1 MLKPKRKVRVGIT
14 IGDPSG
20 IGPYI
25 TAKAVER
32 LGGLAEFIVIGDRQV
47 FEKAKNSAKGGSAYG
62 GKKQKA
68 KNYRFID
75 LKNIDEKNFKFG
87 QTKAE
92 YGKASIEYLD
102 KALQLVKNKEIDCI
116 VTCPISKEAINL
128 AGYKYSGH
136 TEYFSYKTGV
146 NDFVMMLLN
155 SRLKIS
161 LVTRHSPLACVAS
174 ELTEEKIC
182 KTILLTR
189 KSLKELFSLKEPRLV
204 VCGVNPH
211 ASDNGLIG
219 NEENS
224 IVKPALRKLAAIVD
238 SGSII
243 DGPLSADVA
252 IAKAAQGEYDCVIA
266 MYHDQALIPLK
277 LTDDK
282 NGVNI
287 TLGLAFVRTSPLHGT
302 AFYIAAAGFRGARAD
317 SLIAAIK
324 LAVKCASVQKNV

>member
-1 MLKPKRKVRVGIT
+1 MLKPKRKIRVGIT

-32 LGGLAEFIVIGDRQV
+32 LERLAEFIVIGDGWV
-47 FEKAKNSAKGGSAYG
+47 FEKAKS
-62 GKKQKA
+62 KKQKA

-75 LKNIDEKNFKFG
+75 LKNVEEKNFKFG
-87 QTKAE
+87 QVRAE

-102 KALQLVKNKEIDCI
+102 KALELIKSKEIDCI

-136 TEYFSYKTGV
+136 TEYFSHKTGV
-146 NDFVMMLLN
+146 NDSVMMLLN

-161 LVTRHSPLACVAS
+161 LVTRHSPLARVTS
-174 ELTEEKIC
+174 ELTEEKIY

-189 KSLKELFSLKEPRLV
+189 RSLKELFFLKKPRLV

-219 NEENS
+219 SEENNT
-224 IVKPALRKLAAIVD
+224 VKPALRRLAAIAD

-252 IAKAAQGEYDCVIA
+252 ITRAAQGEYDCVIA

-287 TLGLAFVRTSPLHGT
+287 TLGLDFVRTSPLHGT
-302 AFYIAAAGFRGARAD
+302 AFDIAAARFRGLDPIR
-317 SLIAAIK
+317 
-324 LAVKCASVQKNV
+324 

>member
-1 MLKPKRKVRVGIT
+1 MLKPKRKIRVGIT
-14 IGDPSG
+14 MGDPSG

-25 TAKAVER
+25 TGEALKK
-32 LGGLAEFIVIGDRQV
+32 LKGLAEFTVVGDKRV
-47 FEKAKNSAKGGSAYG
+47 FERSQGRKAARS
-62 GKKQKA
+62 QD
-68 KNYRFID
+68 YRFID
-75 LKNIDEKNFKFG
+75 LKNVPEKNFKFG
-87 QTKAE
+87 QIRVE
-92 YGKASIEYLD
+92 YGRASIEYLD
-102 KALQLVKNKEIDCI
+102 KALELVGKNEIDCI

-136 TEYFSYKTGV
+136 TEYFSQKTGV
-146 NDFVMMLLN
+146 DDFVMMLLN

-161 LVTRHSPLACVAS
+161 LVTRHSPLARVTS
-174 ELTEEKIC
+174 EITEEKIY

-189 KSLKELFSLKEPRLV
+189 KSLKELFSLKKPRLV

-219 NEENS
+219 DEENN
-224 IVKPALRKLAAIVD
+224 IVKPALKRLAAIAD

-277 LTDDK
+277 LSDDK

-287 TLGLAFVRTSPLHGT
+287 TLGLSFVRTSPLHGT
-302 AFYIAAAGFRGARAD
+302 AFDVAAAGLRGAKAD

-324 LAVKCASVQKNV
+324 LAVKCASVQKNA